1 MFVLQISATAKL
13 LIFLIALSLFFAAT
27 KDNFYFP

>member
-1 MFVLQISATAKL
+1 MFVLQISATVKL
-13 LIFLIALSLFFAAT
+13 LIFLIALALFFAAT